1 VLQCTALVTPEPLP
15 PSGAKM
21 AKIRRGLL
29 IFLLIN
35 ILIIGLLVRSVFT
48 LITLLFEDG
57 ARDAILR
64 AEIPAPNSEL
74 IEQKP
79 RFIPKIIHQTYVNES
94 IPEHWREAQQ
104 SCLDYH
110 MDYEYKVSVE

>member
-1 VLQCTALVTPEPLP
+1 MVKV
-15 PSGAKM
+15 
-21 AKIRRGLL
+21 RRGLL
-29 IFLLIN
+29 IFLVIN
-35 ILIIGLLVRSVFT
+35 IIIIGLLVRSVFT

-57 ARDAILR
+57 AQDAILR

-94 IPEHWREAQQ
+94 IPEVWKEAQQ
-104 SCLDYH
+104 SCLNFH
-110 MDYEYKVSVE
+110 QDYEYRVSGNGD